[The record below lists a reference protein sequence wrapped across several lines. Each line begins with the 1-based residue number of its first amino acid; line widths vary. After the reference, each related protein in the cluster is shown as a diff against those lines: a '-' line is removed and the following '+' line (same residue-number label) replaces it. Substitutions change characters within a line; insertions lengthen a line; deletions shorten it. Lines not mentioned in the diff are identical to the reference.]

1 MPIIEHSPINERYDF
16 FNINLFNCINNNE
29 VAQT

>member
-1 MPIIEHSPINERYDF
+1 MPIIEHSPINERHDF
-16 FNINLFNCINNNE
+16 YLFIINCININE

>member
-1 MPIIEHSPINERYDF
+1 MPIIEHSPINEHHDF
-16 FNINLFNCINNNE
+16 FNFLFNCINNNE